1 VGLAACGGAG
11 SPSAVSLVS
20 DTFSSHKPI
29 ESGRIDLSFTL
40 TPVGSVGAPATGRP
54 VALRVQGPF
63 QSLGPARLPRFA
75 LALTLMSAGHTL
87 RAGATSTSGQ
97 LFIELAGAAFRA
109 PASIVQ
115 ALQQGYAQATHT
127 ASSAASLSTFAALG
141 VNPGEWLVHPSIAGH
156 IDIAGTE
163 TVHLTAALDVPRFLA
178 DVKKLAGARGA
189 LGLGSATPG
198 LGLGLLSAS
207 GISALQSSVHSAKV
221 DVYTGAHDHLLRRLA
236 VSGAISTTPQTQAA
250 LGGLGSA
257 NLELVLQFAGLNE
270 PQEIAPPSHP
280 QPISQLL
287 GALERLGSALGVTPS
302 G

>member
-1 VGLAACGGAG
+1 MGLTTCGGAG

-29 ESGRIDLSFTL
+29 ESGRIEVSFTL
-40 TPVGSVGAPATGRP
+40 TPVGSAGAPATGRP
-54 VALRVQGPF
+54 VAMRVQGPF

-115 ALQQGYAQATHT
+115 ALQQGYAQATRT
-127 ASSAASLSTFAALG
+127 ASSAAGRSTFAALG

-156 IDIAGTE
+156 LDIAGTE

-178 DVKKLAGARGA
+178 DVKKLSGARGA
-189 LGLGSATPG
+189 LGLGSGTPG
-198 LGLGLLSAS
+198 LGLLSSA
-207 GISALQSSVHSAKV
+207 GISALQSSVRSAKV
-221 DVYTGAHDHLLRRLA
+221 DVYTGAHDHLLRRLS
-236 VSGAISTTPQTQAA
+236 VSGAISTTPQTRAS

-257 NLELVLQFAGLNE
+257 KLELVLQFAGLNE